1 MSNYTLAEINI
12 YPIKSLGGV
21 SLQASP
27 IDDRGLR
34 YDRRWM
40 LVDASGT
47 FLSQRQHAIMALLQV
62 RVQEQG
68 LVVAHKQQLHT
79 PLAIPFEPQ
88 TDRVIQATVWDDT
101 CAAVEV
107 SDEANAWF
115 SDVLQMPARLVFMP
129 QATQRLV
136 DDRYAHNGE
145 VVNFADGYPFMMIGQ
160 ASLDD
165 INARL
170 AAPIP
175 MNRFRPNLV
184 FSGGAPFEE
193 DTWNEFRVGEAAFR
207 AAKPCAR
214 CTVITLD
221 QETGIKG
228 PEPLKTLASFRQ
240 LNNKIMV
247 GQNLVHTKGGTLH
260 VGDPLEVLSRKV

>member
-1 MSNYTLAEINI
+1 MGNYTLTEINI

-40 LVDASGT
+40 LVDASGE

-62 RVQEQG
+62 QVEEQG
-68 LVVAHKQQLHT
+68 LLVTHKQNLHA
-79 PLAIPFEPQ
+79 PLSIPFEPQ
-88 TDRVIQATVWDDT
+88 ADRVIQAAVWDDT
-101 CAAVEV
+101 CEAVEV
-107 SDEANAWF
+107 SEEANAWF

-129 QATQRLV
+129 QATQRMV
-136 DDRYAHNGE
+136 DDRYAHNSE
-145 VVNFADGYPFMMIGQ
+145 IVSFADGYPFLMIGQ
-160 ASLDD
+160 ASLDN

-184 FSGGAPFEE
+184 FSGGTPFEE
-193 DTWNEFRVGEAAFR
+193 DTWSEFRVGEAAFR

-214 CTVITLD
+214 CTVVTID
-221 QETGIKG
+221 QETGLKSA
-228 PEPLKTLASFRQ
+228 EPLKTLADFRQ
-240 LNNKIMV
+240 RNNKIMV

-260 VGDPLEVLSRKV
+260 VGDTLEVLSRK